1 MPVKKVQRSVP
12 MGAVAPSPVRL
23 PPQWVPPRPAP
34 PPVPAEDS
42 VEYPGEDGIPMAS
55 SVKHALWMIACF

>member
-1 MPVKKVQRSVP
+1 MPVKKVQQSVP

-23 PPQWVPPRPAP
+23 PPRWVP

-42 VEYPGEDGIPMAS
+42 AEYPGEDGIPMAS